1 MNALFDCARI
11 AGIAAAVPTQTR
23 QLSEFAAIWGENEVA
38 RIIAA
43 TGVSCIREAPAG
55 MTTAD
60 LCAEAA
66 TRLLVELKVDPG
78 SIDGIVFVSQT
89 PDHPLPATSALLQHR
104 LGLPTRIAAFDINYG
119 CSGYVYGL
127 LQAHLLI
134 HAGMCSSVLVCAGDV
149 STSLISPRDRSLRM
163 LFGDAGSATLVCAG
177 TERSAFSVHTD
188 GSGAAVLIVPAGAG
202 RHPRNA
208 ATAEMREAEEGNF
221 RSAEHLY
228 MDGTEVMHFALKD
241 VPAMIEAALELRG
254 WSKNDPG
261 LYALH
266 QANRFMVDYLRR
278 KMRLQAPAV
287 PFACEDIGNTGPASI
302 PVMLAREH
310 TRLAAEGR
318 LEKTIMCGFGVG
330 LSVAAATL
338 SLADVLIL
346 DVIEV
351 TSPPSTVN

>member
-1 MNALFDCARI
+1 MNAQFDCTRI
-11 AGIAAAVPTQTR
+11 AGIAAAIPAQTR
-23 QLSEFAAIWGENEVA
+23 SLDEFAATWGSNEVA

-43 TGVSCIREAPAG
+43 TGVSSIREAPAG

-60 LCAEAA
+60 LCAAAA
-66 TRLLVELKVDPG
+66 TRLLAELQVDPA

-104 LGLPTRIAAFDINYG
+104 LGLPTRVAAFDINYG

-127 LQAHLLI
+127 LQAHMMI
-134 HAGMCSSVLVCAGDV
+134 RAGMCQSVLVCAGDI
-149 STSLISPRDRSLRM
+149 STSLISPRDRALRM

-177 TERSAFSVHTD
+177 SDHSAFSVYTD
-188 GSGAAVLIVPAGAG
+188 GGGAAALIVPAGAG
-202 RHPRNA
+202 RQPRNA
-208 ATAEMREAEEGNF
+208 ATAEVREAEEGNF

-228 MDGTEVMHFALKD
+228 MDGTGVMQFALQD
-241 VPAMIEAALELRG
+241 VPTMIDAVLALRG
-254 WSKNDPG
+254 WTRADPG
-261 LYALH
+261 LFGLH

-278 KMRLQAPAV
+278 KMRLAAPAV
-287 PFACEDIGNTGPASI
+287 PFACADIGNTGPASI

-310 TRLAAEGR
+310 ARLAAEGR
-318 LEKTIMCGFGVG
+318 LEKSVLCGFGVG

-338 SLADVLIL
+338 SLADTRIL

-351 TSPPSTVN
+351 TSPPTTVN